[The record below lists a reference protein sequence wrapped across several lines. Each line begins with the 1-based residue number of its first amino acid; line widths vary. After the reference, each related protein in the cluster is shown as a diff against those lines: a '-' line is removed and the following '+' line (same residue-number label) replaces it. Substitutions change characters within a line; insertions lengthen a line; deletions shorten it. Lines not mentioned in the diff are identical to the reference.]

1 MNQGTALLV
10 SQVLDL
16 LISGVVVSAKA
27 LTSTKQMV
35 EEGRDPT
42 QEEWD
47 ELNVMLAEYRRRLHS
62 DGPDGAID
70 GIPI

>member
-1 MNQGTALLV
+1 
-10 SQVLDL
+10 
-16 LISGVVVSAKA
+16 
-27 LTSTKQMV
+27 MV

-47 ELNVMLAEYRRRLHS
+47 ELNAMLAEYRRRLHA

-70 GIPI
+70 GVPI